1 MSKALLAAS
10 MMTLP
15 PNPDV
20 QGFLDD
26 NEGAYLHTLAEQ
38 AATEGPILEVGSWC
52 GRSTIWLAAAAQ
64 RHQTVVFALDHHR
77 GSEEHQPGEMFHDS
91 HLIDDTGRV
100 DTFSAFRRNI
110 ASSGLDDWVV
120 PIVTSSETLA
130 RFWQTPLGML
140 FIDGGHS
147 LDAALT
153 DWRGF
158 AQWLR
163 PGGILAIHDVFS
175 DASAGGQAPFTI
187 WRMAKESGL
196 FESVGQQGSLRA
208 LRRLGCHK

>member
-1 MSKALLAAS
+1 
-10 MMTLP
+10 
-15 PNPDV
+15 
-20 QGFLDD
+20 
-26 NEGAYLHTLAEQ
+26 
-38 AATEGPILEVGSWC
+38 
-52 GRSTIWLAAAAQ
+52 
-64 RHQTVVFALDHHR
+64 
-77 GSEEHQPGEMFHDS
+77 
-91 HLIDDTGRV
+91 
-100 DTFSAFRRNI
+100 
-110 ASSGLDDWVV
+110 
-120 PIVTSSETLA
+120 
-130 RFWQTPLGML
+130 ML

-163 PGGILAIHDVFS
+163 PGGILAIHDVFP

-196 FESVGQQGSLRA
+196 FECVGHQGSLRA